1 MASFDATINS
11 RILEEAADWM
21 VQLSD
26 GKATAAD
33 RAACENWRQRSP
45 EHAQAWARAERL
57 MHKFGGLPPALAMPA
72 LNRVSPGRRAAV
84 AKLALLLAAMPAGWF
99 GWQLVEEKGWA
110 ADYRTALGERRDIQL
125 ADGTRVT
132 LNTQTAID
140 VRFDATQRTITL
152 REGEIL
158 VQTAPDTVFPR
169 RPISVQSVEG
179 GMEALGTRFSVREEG
194 NRTHLVVLEGAVRI
208 TPKEAPSAQRI
219 LQAGEQTSFTDSA
232 IGRSAEV
239 DDAAVSWTHGMLMA
253 DRMRIA
259 DFAAELERYRRGIV
273 RVEPEV
279 ANLRVSGA
287 FPVDDTDQALA
298 MLVSTVPVDAVTRL
312 GGRWITLV
320 ARQES
325 AQEEVLEPAQEP
337 GKIGQGRRQ

>member
-1 MASFDATINS
+1 MASFDATIDK

-26 GKATAAD
+26 GRATAAD
-33 RAACENWRQRSP
+33 RAACESWRQRSP
-45 EHAQAWARAERL
+45 AHAQAWARAERV

-72 LNRVSPGRRAAV
+72 LNRMSPGRRAVV
-84 AKLALLLAAMPAGWF
+84 AKLAVLLAALPAGWL

-140 VRFDATQRTITL
+140 VRFDATQRTIML

-158 VQTAPDTVFPR
+158 VQTAPDTAFPR
-169 RPISVQSVEG
+169 RPFSVHSVEG

-194 NRTHLVVLEGAVRI
+194 DRTHLVVLEGAVRI
-208 TPKEAPSAQRI
+208 TPKDAPSTQRI
-219 LQAGEQTSFTDSA
+219 LKAGEQAFFTGRT
-232 IGRSAEV
+232 IERSAEA

-287 FPVDDTDQALA
+287 FPIDDTDQALA
-298 MLVSTVPVDAVTRL
+298 MLVSAVPVDAVTRL

-320 ARQES
+320 ARSETHAKAHTEAVEES
-325 AQEEVLEPAQEP
+325 NR
-337 GKIGQGRRQ
+337 KK